1 MLMALVLYLALL
13 ALIAV
18 NLAHVLDQPLWYAA
32 PPVALAVAAA
42 GLAARRAGLLLPC
55 LTVLGLAGLV
65 AAAAAL
71 VLPAWQVIDA
81 GASGSWAGRMA
92 PMFVAALALYGANLW
107 MDTARARGLEPDE
120 RIARLLAG
128 PQLLPALV
136 AAVLLAAAAVLALD
150 WAGRNGTLGGSVT
163 HRVLERGII
172 PPATVLL
179 FCWGFLLLLGKW
191 WNGLRFSR
199 ALSRPAPGNT
209 SIDASLRSFFEAG
222 GEERMLLLWRRHD
235 ESYLVPRY
243 LCWALPVLGFI
254 GTVLGISLAADGIR
268 GIIASGTGITG
279 LSSDLGSAIAPLG
292 IAFDTT
298 LVALTLSIVLTLMLA
313 LVQRGEARALTT
325 LERRIRDGGGG
336 F

>member
-1 MLMALVLYLALL
+1 MLMALVLYLVLL

-18 NLAHVLDQPLWYAA
+18 NLAHVLGQPLWHAA

-42 GLAARRAGLLLPC
+42 ALAARRPGFLLPC
-55 LTVLGLAGLV
+55 LMTLGLAGLV
-65 AAAAAL
+65 AVAAAL
-71 VLPAWQVIDA
+71 ALPAWQVIDA
-81 GASGSWAGRMA
+81 GGSESWTGRMA
-92 PMFVAALALYGANLW
+92 PMFIAALALYGANLW
-107 MDTARARGLEPDE
+107 MESTRARGLEPE
-120 RIARLLAG
+120 EGIARLLAG

-136 AAVLLAAAAVLALD
+136 AAVILAAAVVLALD
-150 WAGRNGTLGGSVT
+150 WAARNAALGESVAR
-163 HRVLERGII
+163 RVLERGII

-191 WNGLRFSR
+191 WSGFRFAR
-199 ALSRPAPGNT
+199 ALSRPAPGGAPV
-209 SIDASLRSFFEAG
+209 DASLRAFVEAEG
-222 GEERMLLLWRRHD
+222 GERMLFLWRRHD
-235 ESYLVPRY
+235 ESYMVPRY

-254 GTVLGISLAADGIR
+254 GTVLGISLAADGIHS
-268 GIIASGTGITG
+268 IIASETGITG

-298 LVALTLSIVLTLMLA
+298 LVALTLSVVLTLMLA

-325 LERRIRDGGGG
+325 LERRVRDGDDG